1 MGGFMLFE
9 GGEAARTLTPDLL
22 ESLLNERKIDL
33 PDITENEIQDRSK
46 GDGLTKGLVVIH
58 TSWFILQCIARGVIH
73 LPITEFEIMTLA
85 FAVLNFATYALWWHK
100 PLNVGCPVRILP
112 KENSGDEGEGEREG
126 GKQDNGQHGPTQR
139 PWCRDMLAE
148 VFEFVGGGD
157 IEPRSKRVPTFYS
170 GESSGDDDM
179 QTHVVSM
186 LVAVIFGAIHCI
198 AWSFQFPSHMEQMLW
213 RMSAIAIICV
223 PVLLPLVGLLGLVH
237 LPWLSNKREVLTFV
251 IIVILAFLYMLA
263 RVMLFML
270 ALISLRT
277 LPPEAYHTVIWTTYL
292 PHIQ

>member
-1 MGGFMLFE
+1 MLVDVF
-9 GGEAARTLTPDLL
+9 D
-22 ESLLNERKIDL
+22 
-33 PDITENEIQDRSK
+33 
-46 GDGLTKGLVVIH
+46 
-58 TSWFILQCIARGVIH
+58 FI
-73 LPITEFEIMTLA
+73 
-85 FAVLNFATYALWWHK
+85 
-100 PLNVGCPVRILP
+100 
-112 KENSGDEGEGEREG
+112 
-126 GKQDNGQHGPTQR
+126 
-139 PWCRDMLAE
+139 
-148 VFEFVGGGD
+148 GGGD

-170 GESSGDDDM
+170 GESSGNDDP
-179 QTHVVSM
+179 QTHTVTG

-213 RMSAIAIICV
+213 RISATVIICV

-237 LPWLSNKREVLTFV
+237 LPWLSDKREVLTVV
-251 IIVILAFLYMLA
+251 IAVILCFLYMLA